1 MLKSGV
7 GCLGKV
13 EMGWSCHDWP
23 TGPMVGFCA
32 RPTHLSLSVI
42 AGEPPNLNPQQQQ
55 QKCRHNVT
63 HRYHCA
69 VETEHAVERKIC
81 LRSRNCKKNPLLY
94 VGPSPTYFCPRSI
107 SCLCTVIS
115 LTVPARLLSTN
126 KTVYVKDG
134 LEKMGSLGIPIVLQ
148 QSLW

>member
-7 GCLGKV
+7 GCLRKV

-32 RPTHLSLSVI
+32 RPTHLILSVI

-55 QKCRHNVT
+55 QKCRHSVT
-63 HRYHCA
+63 HRYHGA

-81 LRSRNCKKNPLLY
+81 LRSRNCKKLRCCMLTPPLCIFAL
-94 VGPSPTYFCPRSI
+94 VAFPACAPS
-107 SCLCTVIS
+107 
-115 LTVPARLLSTN
+115 
-126 KTVYVKDG
+126 
-134 LEKMGSLGIPIVLQ
+134 
-148 QSLW
+148 SLWQFPLVYSPPIKRPTLRTALKRWVA